1 MLVMF
6 DTTDFLCDP
15 ILSKIQA
22 GVGDTNPIPIL
33 CANTHN
39 VSGKCKKKS
48 SLNDQFFGKPY

>member
-22 GVGDTNPIPIL
+22 GIGDTNPIPIL

-39 VSGKCKKKS
+39 VSGKCKKK
-48 SLNDQFFGKPY
+48 K